1 MAISGNPKKIAQDIS
16 EGYMIIS
23 APMLKRYN
31 GADLKIIMNNIGI
44 VSRELRAEQIPL
56 EDVMALK
63 KKNMKVSRLN
73 QAEMIIRA
81 HCKKRRIPI

>member
-16 EGYMIIS
+16 EGIVIVS
-23 APMLKRYN
+23 SPMLKRYN
-31 GADLKIIMNNIGI
+31 AADIKTILNNMAI

-63 KKNMKVSRLN
+63 KKNMKITRMN

-81 HCKKRRIPI
+81 HCKKLRIPI

>member
-16 EGYMIIS
+16 EGFMIIS
-23 APMLKRYN
+23 APSLRRYN
-31 GADLKIIMNNIGI
+31 AADLKTILNNIAV
-44 VSRELRAEQIPL
+44 VSRELRALQIPL

-73 QAEMIIRA
+73 QAEMIIRS
-81 HCKKRRIPI
+81 HCKKKRIPI

>member
-16 EGYMIIS
+16 EGFMLIS

-31 GADLKIIMNNIGI
+31 AADLKTIMSNIAI

-56 EDVMALK
+56 ENVMALK

-81 HCKKRRIPI
+81 HCKRLRLTL

>member
-16 EGYMIIS
+16 EGFMLIS
-23 APMLKRYN
+23 APSLKRYN
-31 GADLKIIMNNIGI
+31 AADLKIIMSNIGI
-44 VSRELRAEQIPL
+44 VARELRAEQIPL

-73 QAEMIIRA
+73 QAEIIIRA
-81 HCKKRRIPI
+81 HCKRLRFPI

>member
-16 EGYMIIS
+16 EGVVS
-23 APMLKRYN
+23 VSSPMLKRYN
-31 GADLKIIMNNIGI
+31 AADIKIILNNMAI
-44 VSRELRAEQIPL
+44 VSRELRAQQIPL

-63 KKNMKVSRLN
+63 KKNMKITRMN

-81 HCKKRRIPI
+81 HCKKMRIPV

>member
-16 EGYMIIS
+16 EGVVIVS
-23 APMLKRYN
+23 SPMLKRYN
-31 GADLKIIMNNIGI
+31 AADIKTILNNMAI

-63 KKNMKVSRLN
+63 KKNMKITRMN

-81 HCKKRRIPI
+81 HCKKLRIPI

>member
-16 EGYMIIS
+16 EGFLIIS
-23 APMLKRYN
+23 APSLKRYN
-31 GADLKIIMNNIGI
+31 GSDLKTIMNNIAV
-44 VSRELRAEQIPL
+44 VSRELRAQQIPL

-81 HCKKRRIPI
+81 HCKKLRIPI

>member
-16 EGYMIIS
+16 EGIVLVS
-23 APMLKRYN
+23 TSMLKRFN
-31 GADLKIIMNNIGI
+31 AADMKIIISNMGI

-63 KKNMKVSRLN
+63 KKNMKISRMN

-81 HCKKRRIPI
+81 HCKKLRIPI

>member
-16 EGYMIIS
+16 EGFLIIS

-31 GADLKIIMNNIGI
+31 AADLKTIMNNIAV
-44 VSRELRAEQIPL
+44 VSRQLRAEQIPL
-56 EDVMALK
+56 EDVMGLK

-81 HCKKRRIPI
+81 HCKKMRIPI

>member
-1 MAISGNPKKIAQDIS
+1 MTISGNPKKIAQDIS
-16 EGYMIIS
+16 EGFLIVS

-31 GADLKIIMNNIGI
+31 AGDIKIIMNNIAI

-56 EDVMALK
+56 EDVMGLK

-81 HCKKRRIPI
+81 HCKKLRIPI

>member
-1 MAISGNPKKIAQDIS
+1 MTISGNPKKIAQDIS
-16 EGYMIIS
+16 EGIVIVS
-23 APMLKRYN
+23 SPMLKRYN
-31 GADLKIIMNNIGI
+31 AADIKTILNNMAI

-63 KKNMKVSRLN
+63 KKNMKITRMN

-81 HCKKRRIPI
+81 HCKKLRIPV

>member
-16 EGYMIIS
+16 EGFAIIS
-23 APMLKRYN
+23 APSLKRYN
-31 GADLKIIMNNIGI
+31 AADLKTIMNNIAM

-81 HCKKRRIPI
+81 HCKKLRIPI

>member
-16 EGYMIIS
+16 EGVTLVS
-23 APMLKRYN
+23 SPMLKRYN
-31 GADLKIIMNNIGI
+31 AADIKIILNNMAI
-44 VSRELRAEQIPL
+44 VSREIRAVQIPL

-63 KKNMKVSRLN
+63 KKNMKITRMN

-81 HCKKRRIPI
+81 HCKKLRIQI

>member
-16 EGYMIIS
+16 QGYLIIS
-23 APMLKRYN
+23 APMLKRYTP
-31 GADLKIIMNNIGI
+31 ADLKIIVSNIGI

-56 EDVMALK
+56 EDVVALK
-63 KKNMKVSRLN
+63 MKNMKVSSLN
-73 QAEMIIRA
+73 QAEMIIRS

>member
-16 EGYMIIS
+16 EGVTLVS

-31 GADLKIIMNNIGI
+31 AADIKIILNNMAI
-44 VSRELRAEQIPL
+44 VSREIRAVQIPL

-63 KKNMKVSRLN
+63 KKNMKITRMN

-81 HCKKRRIPI
+81 HCKKKRLMI

>member
-16 EGYMIIS
+16 EGFMIIS
-23 APMLKRYN
+23 APSLKRYN
-31 GADLKIIMNNIGI
+31 AADLKTIMNNIAM
-44 VSRELRAEQIPL
+44 VSRELRAQQIPL

-81 HCKKRRIPI
+81 HCKKLRIPI

>member
-16 EGYMIIS
+16 NGIVSIS
-23 APMLKRYN
+23 PPMLKRYN
-31 GADLKIIMNNIGI
+31 AADIKIILSNMAI

-56 EDVMALK
+56 EDIVELK
-63 KKNMKVSRLN
+63 KKNMKISRLN

-81 HCKKRRIPI
+81 HCKKKRIPI

>member
-16 EGYMIIS
+16 EGFMIIS

-31 GADLKIIMNNIGI
+31 AADLKIIMNNIAV
-44 VSRELRAEQIPL
+44 VSRELRGEQIPL

-73 QAEMIIRA
+73 QAEMIIRS
-81 HCKKRRIPI
+81 HCKKMRIPI

>member
-16 EGYMIIS
+16 EGIVLIS
-23 APMLKRYN
+23 SPMLKRYN
-31 GADLKIIMNNIGI
+31 AADMKIIMNNMAI
-44 VSRELRAEQIPL
+44 VSRELRAQQIPL

-63 KKNMKVSRLN
+63 KKNMKITRMN

-81 HCKKRRIPI
+81 HCRKLRIPL

>member
-16 EGYMIIS
+16 EGVVIVS
-23 APMLKRYN
+23 SPMLKRYN
-31 GADLKIIMNNIGI
+31 AADIKTILNNMAI

-63 KKNMKVSRLN
+63 KKNMKITRMN

-81 HCKKRRIPI
+81 HCKKLRIPV

>member
-16 EGYMIIS
+16 EGFMIIS

-31 GADLKIIMNNIGI
+31 ATDLKTIMNNISV

-81 HCKKRRIPI
+81 HCKKLRIPI

>member
-16 EGYMIIS
+16 EGIVLIS
-23 APMLKRYN
+23 SPMLKRYN
-31 GADLKIIMNNIGI
+31 AADMKIIMNNMAI
-44 VSRELRAEQIPL
+44 VSRELRAQQIPL

-63 KKNMKVSRLN
+63 KKNMKITRMN

-81 HCKKRRIPI
+81 HCKKLRIPL